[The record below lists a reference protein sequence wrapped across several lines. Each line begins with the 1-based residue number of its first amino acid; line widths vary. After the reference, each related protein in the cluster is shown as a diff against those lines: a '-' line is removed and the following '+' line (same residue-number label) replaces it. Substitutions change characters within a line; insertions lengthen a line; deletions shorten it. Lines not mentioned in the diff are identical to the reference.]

1 MAHKI
6 IQLNLNHAR
15 NATDM
20 LVQAMSEQGYSL
32 AIISE
37 PHTVPRDSRW
47 VGSTDSPPSAA
58 ITWQGAGRVQTCMGV
73 ATGPGFCA
81 VRWRE
86 WVIFSCYFSP

>member
-20 LVQAMSEQGYSL
+20 LVQDMGEKEYSL
-32 AIISE
+32 AVISE

-47 VGSTDSPPSAA
+47 V
-58 ITWQGAGRVQTCMGV
+58 
-73 ATGPGFCA
+73 
-81 VRWRE
+81 
-86 WVIFSCYFSP
+86 